1 MKTNFSLLMS
11 IYHKE
16 SVANFENC
24 MRSITAPYQTTP
36 PTEIILIEDGPLPK
50 ELKESIERWKEKK
63 VNLITKPLSYNQGLA
78 KALNIGLQAC
88 SYELVARMDTD
99 DEAMPDRF
107 EKQLAFMLKN
117 PNISVSSSYIHEC
130 DYELKKTL
138 FKKILPLEHKE
149 LKEFCKTRSPI
160 NHPVSIFRKT
170 DVLNS
175 GGYPEIYPED
185 YALWGIMISKGY
197 ILGNIPHYLLKMR
210 SGKSMLKRRGIKFL
224 KGEIQIYKKF
234 YSIGLINKKE
244 LYKSIIAKIIV
255 RAQPNFTKT
264 LIYKFFR

>member
-24 MRSITAPYQTTP
+24 MRSVTAPYQTTP

-50 ELKESIERWKEKK
+50 ELKEAIEKWKGEKI
-63 VNLITKPLSYNQGLA
+63 NLITKSLPSNQGLA
-78 KALNIGLQAC
+78 KALNIGLEDC

-99 DEAMPDRF
+99 DESMPDRF
-107 EKQLAFMLKN
+107 EKQLDFMLKN
-117 PNISVSSSYIHEC
+117 PGVSVSSSYIQEY
-130 DYELKKTL
+130 DDELKNLL
-138 FKKILPLEHKE
+138 FEKKLPLEHKE
-149 LKEFCKTRSPI
+149 LKELCKIRSPI
-160 NHPVSIFRKT
+160 NHPASIFRKSH
-170 DVLNS
+170 VLSS

-197 ILGNIPHYLLKMR
+197 SIRNIPYFLLKMR
-210 SGKSMLKRRGIKFL
+210 SGKSMLKRRGLDFL

-244 LYKSIIAKIIV
+244 LFISIALKSIA
-255 RAQPNFTKT
+255 RTQPNFVKFF
-264 LIYKFFR
+264 IYKNFR

>member
-11 IYHKE
+11 IYHRE
-16 SVANFENC
+16 SVDNFENC
-24 MRSITAPYQTTP
+24 MRSITAPYQTIP

-50 ELKESIERWKEKK
+50 ELQESIKKWKNKRI
-63 VNLITKPLSYNQGLA
+63 NLITKSLPSNQGLA
-78 KALNIGLQAC
+78 KALNIGLEAC

-107 EKQLAFMLKN
+107 EKQLDFMLKN
-117 PNISVSSSYIHEC
+117 PSISVSSAYIQEY
-130 DYELKKTL
+130 DDELKEL
-138 FKKILPLEHKE
+138 FFEKKLPLEHKE

-170 DVLNS
+170 HVLNS
-175 GGYPEIYPED
+175 GGYPDIYPED

-197 ILGNIPHYLLKMR
+197 TIGNTPYFLLKMR
-210 SGKSMLKRRGIKFL
+210 TGKSMLKRRGFNFL

-234 YSIGLINKKE
+234 HYIGLINKKE
-244 LYKSIIAKIIV
+244 LFKSIIVKSFI
-255 RAQPNFTKT
+255 RAQPNFIKT
-264 LIYKFFR
+264 FIYKSFR